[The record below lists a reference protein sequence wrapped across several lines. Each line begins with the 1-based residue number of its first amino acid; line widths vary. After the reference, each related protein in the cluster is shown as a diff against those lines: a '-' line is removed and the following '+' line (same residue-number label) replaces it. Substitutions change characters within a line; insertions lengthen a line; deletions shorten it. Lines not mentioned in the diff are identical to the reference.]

1 MCIEKANIAQILV
14 RRLFCLV
21 VNMSSSARLVGD
33 FRFEFF
39 SHFKMEKFDSIE
51 VVFANDIARQD
62 EKQQRAWYLPFIKSQ
77 AQLNIIV

>member
-1 MCIEKANIAQILV
+1 
-14 RRLFCLV
+14 
-21 VNMSSSARLVGD
+21 
-33 FRFEFF
+33 
-39 SHFKMEKFDSIE
+39 MEKFDSIE